1 MFVKKAFG
9 NKNPDAFYYTKKIHI
24 QGGFSMSAIV
34 AMNEETRRIEQFNDI
49 VANIKPLMTVGKGKN
64 QRAITGS
71 AVVPL
76 SCCFVDSRYQGM
88 RTHKHLNRLKNKW
101 DERKLT
107 PIILVPHPEE
117 YRFAVVDGQGRCLVA
132 PEKGMDRLNAIILM
146 DAPEDL
152 DERLKF
158 EAEYFIGQD
167 SEVENVKPLE
177 KHLSRVIIGDSAAV
191 SLDKLLNKYGIKFV
205 ATKGNR
211 EESVLGSYTDTYSI
225 VKVHGE
231 KCLDFIFSI
240 IDNAG
245 WNKETNGYATF
256 VMRALREV
264 WIAHPNDRKEI
275 HRYLSKELRQIDPA
289 LFSAEAKAK
298 YPKRDHRVSCVLYVE
313 DLVCDGLGIE
323 KKIYVEN
330 GKKVKISK

>member
-1 MFVKKAFG
+1 MLFIIQKL
-9 NKNPDAFYYTKKIHI
+9 HI
-24 QGGFSMSAIV
+24 QGGFSMSAVV
-34 AMNEETRRIEQFNDI
+34 AMNEETRRMEQFNDI

-64 QRAITGS
+64 QRVITGS

-76 SCCFVDSRYQGM
+76 SLCFVDARYQGM

-117 YRFAVVDGQGRCLVA
+117 YIFAVVDGQGRCLVA

-177 KHLSRVIIGDSAAV
+177 KHLSRVIIGDNAAV

>member
-1 MFVKKAFG
+1 
-9 NKNPDAFYYTKKIHI
+9 
-24 QGGFSMSAIV
+24 MSAVV
-34 AMNEETRRIEQFNDI
+34 AMNEETRRMEQFNDI
-49 VANIKPLMTVGKGKN
+49 VANIKPLMTVGKGKS

-146 DAPEDL
+146 DAPDDL

>member
-1 MFVKKAFG
+1 
-9 NKNPDAFYYTKKIHI
+9 
-24 QGGFSMSAIV
+24 MSAVV
-34 AMNEETRRIEQFNDI
+34 AINEETRRMEQYNDI

-64 QRAITGS
+64 QRAVTGS

-177 KHLSRVIIGDSAAV
+177 KHLSRVIIGDNAAV

-289 LFSAEAKAK
+289 LFSAEAKSK

>member
-1 MFVKKAFG
+1 
-9 NKNPDAFYYTKKIHI
+9 
-24 QGGFSMSAIV
+24 MSAVV
-34 AMNEETRRIEQFNDI
+34 AMNEETRRMEQYNDI
-49 VANIKPLMTVGKGKN
+49 VANIKPLMTIGKGKN
-64 QRAITGS
+64 QRVITGS

-76 SCCFVDSRYQGM
+76 SRCFVDVRYQGM
-88 RTHKHLNRLKNKW
+88 RTHKHLNRLRNKW

-167 SEVENVKPLE
+167 SEVENMKPLE

>member
-1 MFVKKAFG
+1 
-9 NKNPDAFYYTKKIHI
+9 
-24 QGGFSMSAIV
+24 MSAVV

-64 QRAITGS
+64 QRAVTGS

-152 DERLKF
+152 DERLRF

-264 WIAHPNDRKEI
+264 WIAHPNNRKEI
-275 HRYLSKELRQIDPA
+275 HKFLSKELRQIDPA
-289 LFSAEAKAK
+289 LFSAEAKSK

>member
-1 MFVKKAFG
+1 
-9 NKNPDAFYYTKKIHI
+9 
-24 QGGFSMSAIV
+24 MSTIV
-34 AMNEETRRIEQFNDI
+34 AMNEGTRRMEQYNDI

-177 KHLSRVIIGDSAAV
+177 KHLSRVIIGDVAAV

-205 ATKGNR
+205 STKGNR

-264 WIAHPNDRKEI
+264 WIAHPNDRKKI

-289 LFSAEAKAK
+289 LFSAEAKSK

>member
-1 MFVKKAFG
+1 
-9 NKNPDAFYYTKKIHI
+9 
-24 QGGFSMSAIV
+24 MSAVV
-34 AMNEETRRIEQFNDI
+34 AMNEETRRMEQFNDI

-117 YRFAVVDGQGRCLVA
+117 SRFAVVDGQGRCLVA

>member
-1 MFVKKAFG
+1 
-9 NKNPDAFYYTKKIHI
+9 
-24 QGGFSMSAIV
+24 MSVVV
-34 AMNEETRRIEQFNDI
+34 AMDEETRRIEQYMD
-49 VANIKPLMTVGKGKN
+49 VEANIRPLTTVGKGKN
-64 QRAITGS
+64 QRTITGS

-88 RTHKHLNRLKNKW
+88 RTHKHLNKLKNKW

-117 YRFAVVDGQGRCLVA
+117 HRYAIVDGQGRFTVA
-132 PEKGMDRLNAIILM
+132 PEKGLDRLNAIILM

-152 DERLKF
+152 DERLRF

-177 KHLSRVIIGDSAAV
+177 KHLSRVIIGDKAAV
-191 SLDKLLNKYGIKFV
+191 ILDKLLTKYQIKFV

-225 VKVHGE
+225 AKVHGE
-231 KCLDFIFSI
+231 KCLEFIFSI
-240 IDNAG
+240 IENAG

-264 WIAHPNDRKEI
+264 WVAHPNDRKKI
-275 HRYLSKELRQIDPA
+275 HRFLSKELRQIDPA
-289 LFSAEAKAK
+289 LFSAEAKSK
-298 YPKRDHRVSCVLYVE
+298 YSKRDHRVSCVLYVE
-313 DLVCDGLGIE
+313 DIVCDGLGIE

-330 GKKVKISK
+330 GKKCKIDK

>member
-1 MFVKKAFG
+1 
-9 NKNPDAFYYTKKIHI
+9 
-24 QGGFSMSAIV
+24 MSTVV

-64 QRAITGS
+64 QRVITGS

-76 SCCFVDSRYQGM
+76 SRCFVDSRYQGM

-132 PEKGMDRLNAIILM
+132 LEKGMDRLNAIILM

-152 DERLKF
+152 NERLKF

-167 SEVENVKPLE
+167 SEVECVKPHE
-177 KHLSRVIIGDSAAV
+177 KHLSRVIIGDTAAV
-191 SLDKLLNKYGIKFV
+191 SLDKLLKQYGIKFV

-225 VKVHGE
+225 ARIHGE

-240 IDNAG
+240 IENAG

-256 VMRALREV
+256 VMRALKEMWV
-264 WIAHPNDRKEI
+264 AHPNERKTI
-275 HRYLSKELRQIDPA
+275 HKFLSKWLRSIDPA
-289 LFSAEAKAK
+289 LFSAKSRSK
-298 YPKRDHRVSCVLYVE
+298 YSKRDHRMACTLYME

-323 KKIYVEN
+323 KKIYIEDD
-330 GKKVKISK
+330 KMVKIS

>member
-1 MFVKKAFG
+1 
-9 NKNPDAFYYTKKIHI
+9 
-24 QGGFSMSAIV
+24 MSTVV
-34 AMNEETRRIEQFNDI
+34 AMNEETRRIEQYMD
-49 VANIKPLMTVGKGKN
+49 VEANIKPLTTTGKGKN
-64 QRAITGS
+64 QRTVTGS

-88 RTHKHLNRLKNKW
+88 RAHKHLNKLKNKW

-117 YRFAVVDGQGRCLVA
+117 HRFAIVDGQGRYLVA

-152 DERLKF
+152 NERLKF

-167 SEVENVKPLE
+167 SEMENVKPLE
-177 KHLSRVIIGDSAAV
+177 KHLSRVIIGDQAAV
-191 SLDKLLNKYGIKFV
+191 TLDKLLTKYQIKFV

-231 KCLDFIFSI
+231 KCLEFIFSI
-240 IDNAG
+240 IENAG

-275 HRYLSKELRQIDPA
+275 HRFLSKELRQIDPA
-289 LFSAEAKAK
+289 LFSADAKSK

-313 DLVCDGLGIE
+313 DMVCDGLGIE

-330 GKKVKISK
+330 GKKCKIAK

>member
-1 MFVKKAFG
+1 MLLMKAFG
-9 NKNPDAFYYTKKIHI
+9 DKNPDAFYYTKIHI
-24 QGGFSMSAIV
+24 QGGCSMSTVV
-34 AMNEETRRIEQFNDI
+34 AMNEEARRMEQYNDI

-152 DERLKF
+152 EERLKF

-191 SLDKLLNKYGIKFV
+191 SLDNLLNKYGIKFV

-256 VMRALREV
+256 VMRSLRETWV
-264 WIAHPNDRKEI
+264 AHPNDRKEI
-275 HRYLSKELRQIDPA
+275 HRFLSKELRQIDPA

-323 KKIYVEN
+323 KKIYVDN

>member
-1 MFVKKAFG
+1 
-9 NKNPDAFYYTKKIHI
+9 
-24 QGGFSMSAIV
+24 MSAVV
-34 AMNEETRRIEQFNDI
+34 AMNEETRRMEQFNDI

-117 YRFAVVDGQGRCLVA
+117 YIFAVVDGQGRCLVA

-289 LFSAEAKAK
+289 LFSAEAKSK

>member
-1 MFVKKAFG
+1 MNVV
-9 NKNPDAFYYTKKIHI
+9 
-24 QGGFSMSAIV
+24 V
-34 AMNEETRRIEQFNDI
+34 AMNDETRRMEQFNDI
-49 VANIKPLMTVGKGKN
+49 VANIKPLMTTGKGRN
-64 QRAITGS
+64 QRVITGS

-76 SCCFVDSRYQGM
+76 SLCFVDSRYQGM

-152 DERLKF
+152 NERLKF

-177 KHLSRVIIGDSAAV
+177 KHLSRVIIGDNAAV

-245 WNKETNGYATF
+245 WNKETNGYSTF

-264 WIAHPNDRKEI
+264 WIAHPTERKEI
-275 HRYLSKELRQIDPA
+275 HKFLSKELRQVDPA
-289 LFSAEAKAK
+289 LFSANAKSK

-323 KKIYVEN
+323 KKIYVDN
-330 GKKVKISK
+330 GKKLKISK

>member
-1 MFVKKAFG
+1 VRKKLWDG
-9 NKNPDAFYYTKKIHI
+9 NILHI
-24 QGGFSMSAIV
+24 QGGFSMSTVV
-34 AMNEETRRIEQFNDI
+34 AMSEETRRMEQFNDI

-152 DERLKF
+152 NERLKF

-231 KCLDFIFSI
+231 KCLEFIFSI
-240 IDNAG
+240 IENAG

-264 WIAHPNDRKEI
+264 WIAHAI
-275 HRYLSKELRQIDPA
+275 HRESIHSFLSRELRQIDPA
-289 LFSAEAKAK
+289 LFSANAKTK
-298 YPKRDHRVSCVLYVE
+298 YPKRDHRVSCVLYME
-313 DLVCDGLGIE
+313 DMVCNGLKI
-323 KKIYVEN
+323 KRRIYVDEN
-330 GKKVKISK
+330 GKKCKIVE

>member
-1 MFVKKAFG
+1 
-9 NKNPDAFYYTKKIHI
+9 
-24 QGGFSMSAIV
+24 MSAVV
-34 AMNEETRRIEQFNDI
+34 AMNEETRRMEQFNDI

-64 QRAITGS
+64 QRVITGS
-71 AVVPL
+71 AVVPISL
-76 SCCFVDSRYQGM
+76 CTVDSRYQGM
-88 RTHKHLNRLKNKW
+88 RPHKHLNKLRNKW
-101 DERKLT
+101 DVRKLT
-107 PIILVPHPEE
+107 PIILVLHPEE
-117 YRFAVVDGQGRCLVA
+117 YRLAVVDGQGRIIVA
-132 PEKGMDRLNAIILM
+132 PEKGLDHLNAIILM
-146 DAPEDL
+146 DAPEDPE
-152 DERLKF
+152 ERLKF

-177 KHLSRVIIGDSAAV
+177 KHLSRVIIGDSVAV

>member
-1 MFVKKAFG
+1 
-9 NKNPDAFYYTKKIHI
+9 
-24 QGGFSMSAIV
+24 
-34 AMNEETRRIEQFNDI
+34 
-49 VANIKPLMTVGKGKN
+49 MTVGKGKN

-177 KHLSRVIIGDSAAV
+177 KHLSRVIIGDVAAV

-205 ATKGNR
+205 STKGNR

-264 WIAHPNDRKEI
+264 WIAHPNDRKKI

-289 LFSAEAKAK
+289 LFSAEAKSK

>member
-1 MFVKKAFG
+1 
-9 NKNPDAFYYTKKIHI
+9 
-24 QGGFSMSAIV
+24 MSAVV
-34 AMNEETRRIEQFNDI
+34 AINEETRRMEQYNDI

-64 QRAITGS
+64 QRAVTGS

-256 VMRALREV
+256 VMRSLREV

>member
-1 MFVKKAFG
+1 
-9 NKNPDAFYYTKKIHI
+9 
-24 QGGFSMSAIV
+24 MSVAV
-34 AMNEETRRIEQFNDI
+34 AMNDEVRRIEQFKDI
-49 VANIKPLMTVGKGKN
+49 SSNIKPLMTVGKGKN
-64 QRAITGS
+64 QRVITGS

-152 DERLKF
+152 NERLKF

>member
-1 MFVKKAFG
+1 
-9 NKNPDAFYYTKKIHI
+9 
-24 QGGFSMSAIV
+24 MSTVV
-34 AMNEETRRIEQFNDI
+34 AMNEETRRMEQYNDI
-49 VANIKPLMTVGKGKN
+49 VANIKPLMTTGKGKN
-64 QRAITGS
+64 QRTITGS

-152 DERLKF
+152 NERLKF

-256 VMRALREV
+256 VMRSLRETWV
-264 WIAHPNDRKEI
+264 AHPNDRKEI
-275 HRYLSKELRQIDPA
+275 HRFLSKELRQIDPA

>member
-1 MFVKKAFG
+1 
-9 NKNPDAFYYTKKIHI
+9 
-24 QGGFSMSAIV
+24 MSAVV
-34 AMNEETRRIEQFNDI
+34 AMNEETRRMEQYNDI

-152 DERLKF
+152 NDRLKF

-177 KHLSRVIIGDSAAV
+177 KHLSRVIIGDDAAV

-256 VMRALREV
+256 VMRSLRETWV
-264 WIAHPNDRKEI
+264 AHPNDRKEI
-275 HRYLSKELRQIDPA
+275 HRFLSKELRQIDPA

-323 KKIYVEN
+323 KKIYVDN

>member
-1 MFVKKAFG
+1 
-9 NKNPDAFYYTKKIHI
+9 
-24 QGGFSMSAIV
+24 MSAVV
-34 AMNEETRRIEQFNDI
+34 AMNEETRRMEQYNDI
-49 VANIKPLMTVGKGKN
+49 VANIKPLMTTGKGKN
-64 QRAITGS
+64 QRVITGS

-76 SCCFVDSRYQGM
+76 SLCYVDSRYQGM
-88 RTHKHLNRLKNKW
+88 RTHKHLNKLRNRW

-107 PIILVPHPEE
+107 PIILVLHPEE
-117 YRFAVVDGQGRCLVA
+117 YRLAIVDGQGRYLVA

-146 DAPEDL
+146 DAPEDP

-191 SLDKLLNKYGIKFV
+191 SLDKLLNKYEIKFV

-275 HRYLSKELRQIDPA
+275 HRFLSKELRQIDPA
-289 LFSAEAKAK
+289 LFSAEAKSK

>member
-1 MFVKKAFG
+1 M
-9 NKNPDAFYYTKKIHI
+9 N
-24 QGGFSMSAIV
+24 AIV
-34 AMNEETRRIEQFNDI
+34 AMSEETRKMQFNDI
-49 VANIKPLMTVGKGKN
+49 VANIKPLMTVGKGKA
-64 QRAITGS
+64 QRTLTGS

-88 RTHKHLNRLKNKW
+88 RTHKRLNRLKNNW

-152 DERLKF
+152 NERLKF

-177 KHLSRVIIGDSAAV
+177 KHLSRVIIGDKAATI
-191 SLDKLLNKYGIKFV
+191 LDKLLNKYEIKFV
-205 ATKGNR
+205 GTKGNR

-225 VKVHGE
+225 AKIHGE

-240 IDNAG
+240 IENAG
-245 WNKETNGYATF
+245 WNKQTNGYATF

-264 WIAHPNDRKEI
+264 WVAYPIYRNSI
-275 HRYLSKELRQIDPA
+275 HTFLSEELRKIDPA
-289 LFSAEAKAK
+289 LFSANAKTK
-298 YPKRDHRVSCVLYVE
+298 YPKRDHRISCILYVE

-323 KKIYVEN
+323 KKIYKEDER
-330 GKKVKISK
+330 KVQICK

>member
-1 MFVKKAFG
+1 
-9 NKNPDAFYYTKKIHI
+9 
-24 QGGFSMSAIV
+24 MSTVV
-34 AMNEETRRIEQFNDI
+34 AMNEETRRMEQFNDI
-49 VANIKPLMTVGKGKN
+49 VANIKPLMTTWKGKN

-256 VMRALREV
+256 VMRALRETWV
-264 WIAHPNDRKEI
+264 AHPNDRKEI
-275 HRYLSKELRQIDPA
+275 HRFLSKELRQIDPA

-313 DLVCDGLGIE
+313 DMVCDGLGIE

>member
-1 MFVKKAFG
+1 MNTTIAF
-9 NKNPDAFYYTKKIHI
+9 D
-24 QGGFSMSAIV
+24 
-34 AMNEETRRIEQFNDI
+34 EETRRMEQYNDI

-64 QRAITGS
+64 QRTITGS

-117 YRFAVVDGQGRCLVA
+117 HRFAVVDGQGRCLVA
-132 PEKGMDRLNAIILM
+132 PEKGMDRLNAIILL

-177 KHLSRVIIGDSAAV
+177 KHLSRVIIGDDAAV
-191 SLDKLLNKYGIKFV
+191 SLDKLLNKYGIKFIG
-205 ATKGNR
+205 TKGNR
-211 EESVLGSYTDTYSI
+211 GESILGSYTDTYSI

-240 IDNAG
+240 IENAG

-256 VMRALREV
+256 VMRALREI
-264 WIAHPNDRKEI
+264 WIAHPNERKEI
-275 HRYLSKELRQIDPA
+275 HRFLSRELRQIDPA
-289 LFSAEAKAK
+289 LFSANAKTK
-298 YPKRDHRVSCVLYVE
+298 YPKRDHRVSCVLYIE
-313 DLVCDGLGIE
+313 DMVCRGLGIE

-330 GKKVKISK
+330 GKKVKIFK

>member
-1 MFVKKAFG
+1 
-9 NKNPDAFYYTKKIHI
+9 
-24 QGGFSMSAIV
+24 MSAVV
-34 AMNEETRRIEQFNDI
+34 AMNEETRRMEQFNDI
-49 VANIKPLMTVGKGKN
+49 VANIKPLMTTGKGKN

-152 DERLKF
+152 NERLKF

-245 WNKETNGYATF
+245 WNKEANGYATF
-256 VMRALREV
+256 VMRSLRETWV
-264 WIAHPNDRKEI
+264 AHPNDRKEI
-275 HRYLSKELRQIDPA
+275 HRFLSKELRQIDLA

-313 DLVCDGLGIE
+313 DIVCDGLGIE
-323 KKIYVEN
+323 KKIYVDN

>member
-1 MFVKKAFG
+1 
-9 NKNPDAFYYTKKIHI
+9 
-24 QGGFSMSAIV
+24 MSVVV
-34 AMNEETRRIEQFNDI
+34 AMNEETRRIEQYNDI

-76 SCCFVDSRYQGM
+76 SCCFIDSRYQGM

-146 DAPEDL
+146 DVPEDL
-152 DERLKF
+152 NERLKF

-211 EESVLGSYTDTYSI
+211 GESVLGSYTDAYSI

-275 HRYLSKELRQIDPA
+275 HRFLSKELRQIDPA
-289 LFSAEAKAK
+289 LFSANAKAK
-298 YPKRDHRVSCVLYVE
+298 YPKRDHRISCVLYVE
-313 DLVCDGLGIE
+313 DMVCDGLGIE

>member
-1 MFVKKAFG
+1 
-9 NKNPDAFYYTKKIHI
+9 
-24 QGGFSMSAIV
+24 MSAVV
-34 AMNEETRRIEQFNDI
+34 AMNEETRRMEQYNDI
-49 VANIKPLMTVGKGKN
+49 VANIKPLMTTGKGKN
-64 QRAITGS
+64 QRVITGS

-76 SCCFVDSRYQGM
+76 SRCFVDSRYQGM
-88 RTHKHLNRLKNKW
+88 RTHKHLNRLRNKW

>member
-1 MFVKKAFG
+1 
-9 NKNPDAFYYTKKIHI
+9 
-24 QGGFSMSAIV
+24 MSAVV
-34 AMNEETRRIEQFNDI
+34 AMNEETRRMEQFNDI
-49 VANIKPLMTVGKGKN
+49 VSNIKPLMTVGKGKN
-64 QRAITGS
+64 QRTITGS

-117 YRFAVVDGQGRCLVA
+117 YRFAIVDGQGRCLVA

-152 DERLKF
+152 NERLKF

-177 KHLSRVIIGDSAAV
+177 KHLSRVIIGDGAAV
-191 SLDKLLNKYGIKFV
+191 SLDKLLGKYKIKFV
-205 ATKGNR
+205 STKGNR

-225 VKVHGE
+225 IKVHGE

-240 IDNAG
+240 IENAG
-245 WNKETNGYATF
+245 WNKETNGYAVF
-256 VMRALREV
+256 VMRALREAWV
-264 WIAHPNDRKEI
+264 SHPKERKEI
-275 HRYLSKELRQIDPA
+275 HNFLSKKLRQIDPA
-289 LFSAEAKAK
+289 LFSANARSK
-298 YPKRDHRVSCVLYVE
+298 YPQRDHRASCILYIE
-313 DLVCDGLGIE
+313 DMVCDGLGIE

-330 GKKVKISK
+330 GKKVKVSK

>member
-1 MFVKKAFG
+1 
-9 NKNPDAFYYTKKIHI
+9 
-24 QGGFSMSAIV
+24 MSTVV
-34 AMNEETRRIEQFNDI
+34 AMNEETRRMEQYNDI

-88 RTHKHLNRLKNKW
+88 RPHKHLNRLKNKW

-191 SLDKLLNKYGIKFV
+191 SLDKLLNEYGIKFV

-256 VMRALREV
+256 VMRSLRETWV
-264 WIAHPNDRKEI
+264 AHPNDRKEI
-275 HRYLSKELRQIDPA
+275 HRFLSKELRQIDPA

-330 GKKVKISK
+330 GKKVKISR

>member
-1 MFVKKAFG
+1 
-9 NKNPDAFYYTKKIHI
+9 
-24 QGGFSMSAIV
+24 MSAVV
-34 AMNEETRRIEQFNDI
+34 AMNEETRRMEQFNDI
-49 VANIKPLMTVGKGKN
+49 VSNIKPLMTVGKGKN

-76 SCCFVDSRYQGM
+76 SLCFVDARYQGM

-152 DERLKF
+152 DERLRF

>member
-1 MFVKKAFG
+1 
-9 NKNPDAFYYTKKIHI
+9 
-24 QGGFSMSAIV
+24 MSAV
-34 AMNEETRRIEQFNDI
+34 GAMNEETRRMEQYNDI
-49 VANIKPLMTVGKGKN
+49 IATIKPLMTSGKGKN
-64 QRAITGS
+64 IKVITGS
-71 AVVPL
+71 TVVPL

-152 DERLKF
+152 DERLRF

-225 VKVHGE
+225 AKVHGE

-240 IDNAG
+240 IENAG

-256 VMRALREV
+256 VMRALREI
-264 WIAHPNDRKEI
+264 WIAHPNNRKEI
-275 HRYLSKELRQIDPA
+275 HTYLSKELRQIDPA
-289 LFSAEAKAK
+289 LFSANAKTK
-298 YPKRDHRVSCVLYVE
+298 YPKRDHRVSCVLYME

-323 KKIYVEN
+323 KKIYVD
-330 GKKVKISK
+330 GTRKCKVVK

>member
-1 MFVKKAFG
+1 
-9 NKNPDAFYYTKKIHI
+9 
-24 QGGFSMSAIV
+24 MSAVV

-76 SCCFVDSRYQGM
+76 SLCFVDARYQGM

-117 YRFAVVDGQGRCLVA
+117 YIFAVVDGQGRCLVA

-289 LFSAEAKAK
+289 LFSAEAKSK

>member
-1 MFVKKAFG
+1 
-9 NKNPDAFYYTKKIHI
+9 
-24 QGGFSMSAIV
+24 MSAVV
-34 AMNEETRRIEQFNDI
+34 AMNEETRRMEQYNDI
-49 VANIKPLMTVGKGKN
+49 VANIKPLMTTGKGKN
-64 QRAITGS
+64 QRVITGS

-76 SCCFVDSRYQGM
+76 SLCYVDSRYQGM
-88 RTHKHLNRLKNKW
+88 RTHKHLNKLRNRW

-107 PIILVPHPEE
+107 PIILVLHPEE
-117 YRFAVVDGQGRCLVA
+117 YRLAIVDGQGRYLVA

-146 DAPEDL
+146 DAPEDP

-191 SLDKLLNKYGIKFV
+191 SMDKLLNKYGIKFV

-211 EESVLGSYTDTYSI
+211 GESILGSYTDAYSI
-225 VKVHGE
+225 AKVHGE

>member
-1 MFVKKAFG
+1 
-9 NKNPDAFYYTKKIHI
+9 
-24 QGGFSMSAIV
+24 MSAVV
-34 AMNEETRRIEQFNDI
+34 AMNEEPRRIEQFNDI
-49 VANIKPLMTVGKGKN
+49 VANIKPLMTTGKGKN
-64 QRAITGS
+64 QRTITGS

-88 RTHKHLNRLKNKW
+88 RTHKHLNRLKNRW

-177 KHLSRVIIGDSAAV
+177 KHLSRVIIGDVAAV
-191 SLDKLLNKYGIKFV
+191 SLEKLLNKYDIKFV

-211 EESVLGSYTDTYSI
+211 EESVLGSYTDTYRI

-240 IDNAG
+240 IENAG
-245 WNKETNGYATF
+245 WNKEANGYATF
-256 VMRALREV
+256 VMRALKEV
-264 WIAHPNDRKEI
+264 WIAHPNDRNEI
-275 HRYLSKELRQIDPA
+275 HSFLSEELRQIDPA
-289 LFSAEAKAK
+289 LFSADAKSK

-313 DLVCDGLGIE
+313 DLVCEGLGIE
-323 KKIYVEN
+323 KKIYVDSE
-330 GKKVKISK
+330 KKVKIFK

>member
-1 MFVKKAFG
+1 
-9 NKNPDAFYYTKKIHI
+9 
-24 QGGFSMSAIV
+24 MSTV
-34 AMNEETRRIEQFNDI
+34 VEMNEETRRMEQYNDI
-49 VANIKPLMTVGKGKN
+49 VANIKPLMTTGKGKN

-158 EAEYFIGQD
+158 EAEYFISQD

-256 VMRALREV
+256 VMRSLRETWV
-264 WIAHPNDRKEI
+264 AHPNDRKEI
-275 HRYLSKELRQIDPA
+275 HRFLSKELRQIDPA

-313 DLVCDGLGIE
+313 DMVCDGLGIE

>member
-1 MFVKKAFG
+1 
-9 NKNPDAFYYTKKIHI
+9 
-24 QGGFSMSAIV
+24 MSAVV

-76 SCCFVDSRYQGM
+76 SLCF
-88 RTHKHLNRLKNKW
+88 
-101 DERKLT
+101 
-107 PIILVPHPEE
+107 
-117 YRFAVVDGQGRCLVA
+117 VDGQGRFIISG
-132 PEKGMDRLNAIILM
+132 EKGIDRLNAIILM
-146 DAPEDL
+146 DAPEDP

-158 EAEYFIGQD
+158 KAEYFIGQD
-167 SEVENVKPLE
+167 SEEENVKPLE

-245 WNKETNGYATF
+245 WNKETNGYVAF

-275 HRYLSKELRQIDPA
+275 HRFQNVSRMLLRNIHSPFVIQTMQIRRNRQIH
-289 LFSAEAKAK
+289 S
-298 YPKRDHRVSCVLYVE
+298 
-313 DLVCDGLGIE
+313 I
-323 KKIYVEN
+323 I
-330 GKKVKISK
+330 